1 MMRGLRQA
9 YGDKISVSIAP
20 GSYMGIFDVVADG
33 KTIFS
38 KKDDKAF
45 PTLEDI
51 KKRLA
56 GRV

>member
-1 MMRGLRQA
+1 MRGLRQA